1 MIDKSIINIINKH
14 IPNYCQEIKQTKW
27 NKHKWK
33 GLTLMKDP
41 MTLSIYLQLI
51 QNLKPKTIV
60 EFGTYEGGSALWM
73 YDMCKAL
80 NLETKVVTVDI
91 VKVKSPHKNI
101 EFLCRDVY
109 HFKIK
114 DLKNFKSPMLVIEDC
129 HQNTLNLLNMFG
141 SIMKKGDFFIIED
154 TIDFTKYK
162 LLDKVNQKIFKN
174 NKYYS
179 DFWGYNNSWNYD
191 SYLEF
196 IAK

>member
-1 MIDKSIINIINKH
+1 MYKSIIDIINKY
-14 IPNYCQEIKQTKW
+14 IPNYWLEIKRAKW

-60 EFGTYEGGSALWM
+60 EFGTYKGGSALWI

-80 NLETKVVTVDI
+80 KLKAKVTTVDV
-91 VKVKSPHKNI
+91 VKFKSPHRNI
-101 EFLCRDVY
+101 EFLHKDAH

-114 DLKNFKSPMLVIEDC
+114 DLKNLKSPMLVIEDC
-129 HQNTLNLLNMFG
+129 HENTLNLLNMFG

-154 TIDFTKYK
+154 TSDPVKYR
-162 LLDKVNQKIFKN
+162 LLDKVNKKIFKN
-174 NKYYS
+174 NEYYS
-179 DFWGYNNSWNYD
+179 NFWGYNNSWNYD
-191 SYLEF
+191 SYLERL
-196 IAK
+196 